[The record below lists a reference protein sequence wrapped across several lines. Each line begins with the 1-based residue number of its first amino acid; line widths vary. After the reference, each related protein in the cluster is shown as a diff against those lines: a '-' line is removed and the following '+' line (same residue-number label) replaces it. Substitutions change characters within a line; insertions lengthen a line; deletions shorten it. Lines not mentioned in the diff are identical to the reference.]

1 MKSGKGTM
9 PVIIYSKR
17 TIDSIRDCV
26 LENYGTIKYE
36 LPFINALC
44 VEVPAKKLGYIKCNA
59 DIALISKD
67 AVVSKLPIP
76 ETDTETELSRFGISS
91 LNNNLSKLFKK
102 LNSSKPKATK
112 CTFSNS
118 CGGDGVTIAIID
130 TGLAPHYDVIKPT
143 NRILAFKDFVNN
155 AFIPYDDD
163 GHGTHVAGIA
173 AGSGYLLG
181 GPDIFELLKML
192 SPEQVC
198 NIACM
203 GTAPNAKIVALK
215 ALDQEGNGSTSD
227 ILAAMQW
234 VADNHLK
241 YNIRV
246 VNLSLG
252 IDATSFDINGD
263 GIDDVADPLVL
274 GANAL
279 VNKGITVVTAA
290 GNGGPEGGT
299 ISSPGTSP
307 YVITVGSAA
316 YDKGKDSDSWKW
328 SIPEFSS
335 RGPTANGTTKP
346 DIVAPGVEILS
357 LSANTGKQYL
367 RQSGTSMSAPAVA
380 GAAACLH
387 AAYPKLS
394 PAQVKRILMSSAV
407 PLSEVPTNAQ
417 GAGLLNL

>member
-1 MKSGKGTM
+1 MKSTKGTM
-9 PVIIYSKR
+9 PVIIYSRR
-17 TIDSIRDCV
+17 TVDSIRNCV
-26 LENYGTIKYE
+26 LENYGRIKYE

-44 VEVPAKKLGYIKCNA
+44 VEVPTKKLGFIKCNA

-67 AVVSKLPIP
+67 AVVSKLPISKY
-76 ETDTETELSRFGISS
+76 EAEADVSKVSMSTVNDG
-91 LNNNLSKLFKK
+91 LSKLYKKINNKTKK
-102 LNSSKPKATK
+102 LNFSS
-112 CTFSNS
+112 SS
-118 CGGDGVTIAIID
+118 GGDGVAIAIID
-130 TGLAPHYDVIKPT
+130 TGLAPHYDIIKPT
-143 NRILAFKDFVNN
+143 NRIVAFKDFINN
-155 AFIPYDDD
+155 SFIPYDDD

-181 GPDIFELLKML
+181 GPDIFELLKMI

-203 GTAPNAKIVALK
+203 GTAPNANLVALK
-215 ALDQEGNGSTSD
+215 ALDNEGNGTTSD

-246 VNLSLG
+246 LNLSLG
-252 IDATSFDINGD
+252 IDATSFDMDGD
-263 GIDDVADPLVL
+263 GMDDLADPLVL

-290 GNGGPEGGT
+290 GNGGPDVGS

-307 YVITVGSAA
+307 YVITVGSAG
-316 YDKGKDSDSWKW
+316 YDKVKSSGSWAW

-335 RGPTANGTTKP
+335 RGPTAGGVTKP

-387 AAYPKLS
+387 AAYPKLT
-394 PAQVKRILMSSAV
+394 PAQVKRILMSSAT
-407 PLSEVPTNAQ
+407 PLSNVSINAQ